1 MLLTPKRW
9 GGGRLTEVLDDP
21 ELWHGGPIGLQL
33 IAKQFEDERLLAV
46 SAELDRL
53 VNGPVQD

>member
-1 MLLTPKRW
+1 M
-9 GGGRLTEVLDDP
+9 LDDP

>member
-1 MLLTPKRW
+1 
-9 GGGRLTEVLDDP
+9 VLDDP

-46 SAELDRL
+46 SAEVDQV
-53 VNGPVQD
+53 VNGTLQV